1 MVHALSVPGTDKMYT
16 SAQNYTCTA
25 YIGLHTLHTYI
36 TSYTYVRTYIHTYI
50 STYIHTLHTYIRTYV
65 HTCIRHTYIHTY
77 ILYIHYI
84 VHVRTYIHTYTH
96 TYIHTYIH
104 TPISIHTHLHPYT
117 HIHTRSADATVHP
130 FIDTFVPDT
139 VYLVDVSTDQFS
151 LPQLRWPDGAN
162 LKSKLKNDES
172 KSQIRNDKSNHF
184 VLNHFEFG
192 LFLIQIVSHLD
203 SPFGFWIHSFSIWI
217 RRLGFGFVVSNLDL
231 GTGHI
236 LACTTKS
243 NPCLKH

>member
-1 MVHALSVPGTDKMYT
+1 MLWYPITPTPIYPRECVYHCHVYLWSGKKSGEDSWRGCLDLLKGIMVHALSVPGTDKMYT

-36 TSYTYVRTYIHTYI
+36 TSYKYVHTY
-50 STYIHTLHTYIRTYV
+50 LHTYT
-65 HTCIRHTYIHTY
+65 
-77 ILYIHYI
+77 
-84 VHVRTYIHTYTH
+84 
-96 TYIHTYIH
+96 
-104 TPISIHTHLHPYT
+104 HTHLHPYT

-184 VLNHFEFG
+184 VLNHFGFAV
-192 LFLIQIVSHLD
+192 LNLDFSWSKSFLI
-203 SPFGFWIHSFSIWI
+203 
-217 RRLGFGFVVSNLDL
+217 
-231 GTGHI
+231 
-236 LACTTKS
+236 
-243 NPCLKH
+243 